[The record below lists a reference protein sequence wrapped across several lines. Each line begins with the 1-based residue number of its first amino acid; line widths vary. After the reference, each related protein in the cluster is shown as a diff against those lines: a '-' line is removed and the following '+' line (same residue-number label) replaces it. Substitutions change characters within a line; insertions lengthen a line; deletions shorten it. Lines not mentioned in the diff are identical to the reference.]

1 MPATT
6 QPDSV
11 VRLADKGLPNF
22 RARGH
27 GRVFVRVTVHV
38 PEKLSAKE
46 RKLFDRL
53 REIRRRDG

>member
-1 MPATT
+1 M
-6 QPDSV
+6 
-11 VRLADKGLPNF
+11 RLADKGLPNF